1 MRKINISIFSNDI
14 IITLCYII
22 LVFFGFI
29 SIYSSQ
35 YSEELP
41 FVSLKNESFKQLI
54 WILICLIIFFIIQ
67 IIEYRFIFDLA
78 VPLYFLSVILL
89 VLVLLFGQEV
99 KSSVSWFNFFGLK
112 FQPSEFAKFSTAL
125 ILAKVFDSSNLKV
138 DSVKSLI
145 KVSTLILIPF
155 ILILF
160 QGDTGTALVYLSFFL
175 VLLREGLSLK
185 FFFIALSFIVI
196 FMMGIILEKT
206 ILYTIF
212 TILFLIIV
220 GLSIKDFKRIINSSI
235 FFVLVIL
242 VINGQD
248 FLMNNVLKPH
258 QKKRIESLIN
268 PNADPLGAGWNVTQS
283 KIAIGSGSF
292 LGKGYMEG
300 SQTSF
305 NFVPFQSTDFIFS
318 VIGEEFGYLGSM
330 IFIILYFIFLYRVL
344 ILAENQKDK
353 FARVFGYSVFSII
366 FFHFFVNISMTLGLF
381 PVVGIPLPFVSYGGS
396 SLLSFSLLIFIFLKL
411 NSFKP
416 SLLSR

>member
-35 YSEELP
+35 YSEELQ

-78 VPLYFLSVILL
+78 VPLYFLSIILL

-160 QGDTGTALVYLSFFL
+160 QGDTGTALVYFSFFL

-185 FFFIALSFIVI
+185 FFFIALSFVII

-220 GLSIKDFKRIINSSI
+220 GLSIKDFKRVINSSI

-330 IFIILYFIFLYRVL
+330 MFIILYFIFLYRVL

>member
-78 VPLYFLSVILL
+78 VPLYFLSIILL

-160 QGDTGTALVYLSFFL
+160 QGDTGTALVYFSFFL

-258 QKKRIESLIN
+258 HKKRIESLIN

>member
-35 YSEELP
+35 YSEELT
-41 FVSLKNESFKQLI
+41 FFSLKNESFKQVI

-78 VPLYFLSVILL
+78 VPLYFLSIILL

-145 KVSTLILIPF
+145 KVSTLIFIPF

-160 QGDTGTALVYLSFFL
+160 QGDTGTALVYFSFFL

-185 FFFIALSFIVI
+185 FFFIALSFVVI
-196 FMMGIILEKT
+196 FMMGIVLEKT

>member
-14 IITLCYII
+14 IITLCYVI

-41 FVSLKNESFKQLI
+41 FLSIKNESFKQLI

-78 VPLYFLSVILL
+78 VPLYFLSIILL

-160 QGDTGTALVYLSFFL
+160 QGDTGTALVYFSFFL

-185 FFFIALSFIVI
+185 FFFIALSFVVI

>member
-14 IITLCYII
+14 IITLCYVI

-41 FVSLKNESFKQLI
+41 FLSLKNESFKQLI

-78 VPLYFLSVILL
+78 VPLYFLSIILL

-160 QGDTGTALVYLSFFL
+160 QGDTGTALVYFSFFL

-411 NSFKP
+411 ISFKP

>member
-35 YSEELP
+35 YSEELS
-41 FVSLKNESFKQLI
+41 FLSLKNESFKQLI

-78 VPLYFLSVILL
+78 VPLYFLSIILL

-145 KVSTLILIPF
+145 KVSTLIFIPF

-160 QGDTGTALVYLSFFL
+160 QGDTGTALVYFSFFL

-185 FFFIALSFIVI
+185 FFFIALSFVVI
-196 FMMGIILEKT
+196 FMMGIVLEKT

-212 TILFLIIV
+212 TILFLIII

-344 ILAENQKDK
+344 TLAENQKDK

-366 FFHFFVNISMTLGLF
+366 FFHFFINISMTLGLF

>member
-1 MRKINISIFSNDI
+1 MSKINISILSNDI

-22 LVFFGFI
+22 IVLFGFI

-35 YSEELP
+35 YSEELS

-78 VPLYFLSVILL
+78 VPLYFLSIILL

-155 ILILF
+155 ILVLF
-160 QGDTGTALVYLSFFL
+160 QGDTGTALVYFSFFL

-258 QKKRIESLIN
+258 HKKRIESLIN

>member
-35 YSEELP
+35 YSEELS
-41 FVSLKNESFKQLI
+41 FLSLKNESFKQLI

-78 VPLYFLSVILL
+78 VPLYFLSIILL

-138 DSVKSLI
+138 DSLKSLI
-145 KVSTLILIPF
+145 KVSTLIFIPF

-160 QGDTGTALVYLSFFL
+160 QGDTGTALVYFSFFL

-185 FFFIALSFIVI
+185 FFFIALSFVVI
-196 FMMGIILEKT
+196 FMMGIVLEKT

-330 IFIILYFIFLYRVL
+330 IFIILYLIFLYRVL

-353 FARVFGYSVFSII
+353 FARVFGFSVFSII

-396 SLLSFSLLIFIFLKL
+396 SLLSFSLLIFVFLKL

>member
-14 IITLCYII
+14 IITLCYVI

-35 YSEELP
+35 YSEELQ

-78 VPLYFLSVILL
+78 VPLYFLSIILL

-160 QGDTGTALVYLSFFL
+160 QGDTGTALVYFSFFL

-283 KIAIGSGSF
+283 EIAIGSGSF

>member
-78 VPLYFLSVILL
+78 VPLYFLSIILL

-99 KSSVSWFNFFGLK
+99 KISVSWFNFFGLK

-160 QGDTGTALVYLSFFL
+160 QGDTGTALVYFSFFL

-220 GLSIKDFKRIINSSI
+220 GLSIKDFKRILNSSI

-258 QKKRIESLIN
+258 QKERIESLIN